1 MFGKFFGFCFA
12 SLRSIDGRLDKPQQ
26 MKECCDKWRLC
37 HYYFHFRD
45 FSLLEEYYLFVIVN
59 DIYYCVNMHK

>member
-1 MFGKFFGFCFA
+1 MLL
-12 SLRSIDGRLDKPQQ
+12 S
-26 MKECCDKWRLC
+26 CDNVIFEDC

-59 DIYYCVNMHK
+59 DVIA